1 MGKRKVEKVV
11 KATTKGTE
19 YIEVELPSR
28 GLLYENNLASVMVRG
43 MYTTEEK
50 FLAGA
55 RRDFQGVLDKL
66 FSKNGC
72 IDDLDGMHPSDLLS
86 SDRLYLLFIVR
97 MLSYGKTYTFK
108 IKCDECDF
116 RFSHTIKLMEGLDI
130 TYMEEGVEEPF
141 EVDLSNKT
149 VGFRLLRGKDE
160 KMIDKYVRRARQ
172 RDAVDPLEDPSY
184 IHRLARHVV
193 TVDGETV
200 DLRGAENHMKMSA
213 IDAQEFKDAI
223 EDRDSGVD
231 LTLRDLDCPECD
243 APLEE
248 VMPFTA
254 EFFRTSK
261 RRK

>member
-1 MGKRKVEKVV
+1 MGK
-11 KATTKGTE
+11 GIE
-19 YIEVELPSR
+19 YVEVELPSK
-28 GLLYENNLASVMVRG
+28 GLLYENGLSSVMVRG

-72 IDDLDGMHPSDLLS
+72 IQDLNGMHPSELLS

-97 MLSYGKTYTFK
+97 MLSYGKSYQFK

-116 RFSHTIKLMEGLDI
+116 RFKHTIVLMEDLDVSD
-130 TYMEEGVEEPF
+130 MKEDVEEPF
-141 EVDLSNKT
+141 EVVLEESGKII
-149 VGFRLLRGKDE
+149 GFKLLRGKDE
-160 KMIDKYVRRARQ
+160 KMIDKHVRRAQQ
-172 RDAVDPLEDPSY
+172 RDAVDPLEDISY

-193 TVDGETV
+193 TVDGEDV
-200 DLRGAENHMKMSA
+200 DLRTAELNMKISSK
-213 IDAQEFKDAI
+213 DAQDFKDAI
-223 EDRDSGVD
+223 EDADSGVD

-254 EFFRTSK
+254 EFFRAPK
-261 RRK
+261 RKR